1 MIRNLI
7 IIWNKQKNIQ
17 LHKNITVTW
26 RLIDFFFISSTFNFC
41 SVLVLHTVPQ
51 MIFVLKKIHSA
62 GFLFFLKPLKAVEFC
77 LVIKPPV
84 QLRISSCFTG
94 LQRRIFSP
102 VYESNSY
109 SFPHIEECHQCPA
122 LGTLRDISKC
132 RHPQSYFS

>member
-26 RLIDFFFISSTFNFC
+26 QLIDFFLISSTFIFC
-41 SVLVLHTVPQ
+41 SVLVLHTVRQ
-51 MIFVLKKIHSA
+51 IIFVLKKIHSA
-62 GFLFFLKPLKAVEFC
+62 GFFFFFKALEGS
-77 LVIKPPV
+77 VIRPPV
-84 QLRISSCFTG
+84 QQRISSCFTG

-102 VYESNSY
+102 VYESNSN

-122 LGTLRDISKC
+122 LGTLRDNSKC